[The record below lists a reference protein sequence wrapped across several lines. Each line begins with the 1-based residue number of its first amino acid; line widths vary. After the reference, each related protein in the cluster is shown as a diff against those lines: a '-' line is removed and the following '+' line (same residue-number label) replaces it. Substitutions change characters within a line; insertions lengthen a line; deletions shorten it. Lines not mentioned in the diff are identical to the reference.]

1 MVKRKCAYC
10 DETTSRAL
18 SDFWSTGWEAV
29 SFNNRKVVCACPKHT
44 KQLELDMNNS
54 LIRKNVEI
62 NVTTPIPKTVRKD

>member
-29 SFNNRKVVCACPKHT
+29 SFNNRKDGGARWMK
-44 KQLELDMNNS
+44 
-54 LIRKNVEI
+54 
-62 NVTTPIPKTVRKD
+62 KDF